1 MSEFKHIAVLFDE
14 VIEHLNIN
22 PEKLYIDG
30 TCGAAGHSQGILE
43 KLNNNGKLLSFDHD
57 EAVIQRISKL
67 ADSKDNW
74 SLVHSNFRNIWN
86 YAKEED
92 LKINGGILLD
102 LGLSSIQL
110 DDPERG
116 FSFNADTRLDMRM
129 DTDLEMDA
137 HDVINKVSEK
147 ELADILFI
155 YGEERKSRLIAK
167 LVCQNRPINTCQE
180 LADLIKSIY
189 AKTSSRKVSFKIH
202 PATKTF
208 QALRIYVNQE
218 LEALKEFLE
227 LDFSCLEAGTRIAII
242 SFHSLED
249 RMVKNVFRE
258 LKQEDKLKII
268 SKKPL
273 IAQEQELEANP
284 RSRSAKLRIA
294 EVL

>member
-147 ELADILFI
+147 ELAEILFI